1 MKLKV
6 GKMLQI
12 SIFKPALNCSFWHES
27 FETHS
32 EYPGWSFLGV
42 GNGRSLGR
50 KLNDHFYVH

>member
-42 GNGRSLGR
+42 GTI
-50 KLNDHFYVH
+50 NDPIA